1 MKNYIEVKDMTK
13 LFTKEILIYSFF
25 DISLKKP
32 LRIVFIGYLVLLLAI
47 WGLPMYLLFGTI
59 TNPYAAMVIVLP
71 PFFLARLMSQ
81 PIWNGK
87 SFLSWFKCQLKFATS
102 VKKYYDGKAIK
113 SFARYKIDH
122 KITVSRRKDFVKL
135 FNYIQENNKG

>member
-1 MKNYIEVKDMTK
+1 MKNYIEVKDMTR
-13 LFTKEILIYSFF
+13 LFTKEILLYSLF

-32 LRIVFIGYLVLLLAI
+32 LRIVFLGYLVLLFVI
-47 WGLPMYLLFGTI
+47 WGLPMYLIFGMD
-59 TNPYAAMVIVLP
+59 NPYIAMIIVLP
-71 PFFLARLMSQ
+71 PFGLARLMSQ

-87 SFLSWFKCQLKFATS
+87 SFISWFKCQLKFATS

-113 SFARYKIDH
+113 SFAKYKIDH
-122 KITVSRRKDFVKL
+122 KITVSRRKDYIKL